1 MSIIADTLQR
11 LQTQTNGEGFDTPDA
26 PSIVIPSRR
35 KREPGWHTPPSR
47 LKFWLAGLWLA
58 LGLSSLGLVAY
69 WIGLNL
75 DIGMSGYAS
84 PRISQSIA
92 LSVSSPPLD
101 SGSFDSPSSDSMQ
114 MSAANPVQDVPSS
127 TSRQPGG
134 EPKANQH
141 VVASESPHPMNTEN
155 PLPTPLLDA
164 VPVSSE
170 TEAGSLSS
178 TLRQPPQTILPT
190 NVSTLNSAREIP
202 PQQESFNPKT
212 VSTSLPAVSSA
223 QSEKPDSKLVVP
235 EEHDMTEKRI
245 PEKAALEEERMSKE
259 EFSSNVH
266 QSLDA
271 IALLPGAT
279 AMIPKKAELS
289 QAGQAPA
296 PVHLS
301 PTNRLGHAQQL
312 IQAGKYEEAVLF
324 LSPLIKDS
332 PVNWEPWFWMGT
344 ALLGQDD
351 LEQADQSFL
360 SGLAR
365 NDKIPQLWIQR
376 ALVAHQRGDYQ
387 LAIHELRHA
396 ESLDAALPHIHLNM
410 GYAYEKLG
418 NDRLANDYYA
428 KFLKLSEGNPAFF
441 SIRKK
446 LYARFTEQVHS
457 SPHPGLPSSLPENSS
472 HPHEL
477 PRP

>member
-1 MSIIADTLQR
+1 MSIIAETLQR
-11 LQTQTNGEGFDTPDA
+11 LQTKTNDEGGDKPDA
-26 PSIVIPSRR
+26 PSFVIPSRR

-47 LKFWLAGLWLA
+47 LKFWLAGLGMA
-58 LGLSSLGLVAY
+58 LGLGSLGLGAY

-75 DIGMSGYAS
+75 DYGMSSYAS
-84 PRISQSIA
+84 PRISQSVA
-92 LSVSSPPLD
+92 LSVSSPTLD
-101 SGSFDSPSSDSMQ
+101 SESFDSPSSDSMQ
-114 MSAANPVQDVPSS
+114 MHAANPVQDGTSPTSRHPGVVPS
-127 TSRQPGG
+127 
-134 EPKANQH
+134 ANQQA
-141 VVASESPHPMNTEN
+141 VLLETPSSSNTEK
-155 PLPTPLLDA
+155 PLPTPLLDG

-170 TEAGSLSS
+170 TEAGSISS
-178 TLRQPPQTILPT
+178 TLRHSPPTTLKT
-190 NVSTLNSAREIP
+190 NVSILNRATDLP
-202 PQQESFNPKT
+202 LQKESFNPKS

-223 QSEKPDSKLVVP
+223 RSDKPGLKLVEP
-235 EEHDMTEKRI
+235 EEFDTTEKRNLG
-245 PEKAALEEERMSKE
+245 EKATLEEERMSTEK
-259 EFSSNVH
+259 FSSIAH
-266 QSLDA
+266 QSFDPTS
-271 IALLPGAT
+271 LLPSTT
-279 AMIPKKAELS
+279 AMIPKKEEQS
-289 QAGQAPA
+289 HAGQT
-296 PVHLS
+296 PVSVQLH
-301 PTNRLGHAQQL
+301 PTNQLGHAQEL

-351 LEQADQSFL
+351 LEQADQFFL

-387 LAIHELRHA
+387 LAIHELRRA

-418 NDRLANDYYA
+418 NARLANDYYA

-446 LYARFTEQVHS
+446 LYARFTEQSHS
-457 SPHPGLPSSLPENSS
+457 TPHSGLPSSLLDHSS
-472 HPHEL
+472 QL
-477 PRP
+477 SRP

>member
-11 LQTQTNGEGFDTPDA
+11 LQTQTNGEGSDTPDA
-26 PSIVIPSRR
+26 PSIVIPARR

-47 LKFWLAGLWLA
+47 LKFWLAGLGMA
-58 LGLSSLGLVAY
+58 LGLSGLGLVAY

-75 DIGMSGYAS
+75 DFGMSTYAS
-84 PRISQSIA
+84 PRISKSIS
-92 LSVSSPPLD
+92 LSVSSPTLE
-101 SGSFDSPSSDSMQ
+101 SGSFDSPSSESVQ
-114 MSAANPVQDVPSS
+114 VSAANSVQDVPSS
-127 TSRQPGG
+127 TSRQLGG
-134 EPKANQH
+134 EPSANQDA
-141 VVASESPHPMNTEN
+141 VSPETPYPPNTEN
-155 PLPTPLLDA
+155 PLPTPLLVA

-170 TEAGSLSS
+170 TEVGSISH
-178 TLRQPPQTILPT
+178 TLRQPHQTTMST
-190 NVSTLNSAREIP
+190 NVSTPNSATDTP
-202 PQQESFNPKT
+202 PQKESSKPKT
-212 VSTSLPAVSSA
+212 ASTSLPAASSA
-223 QSEKPDSKLVVP
+223 QSDKPGSKLVESEKFDV
-235 EEHDMTEKRI
+235 TENRI
-245 PEKAALEEERMSKE
+245 PEKAALEEERMSME
-259 EFSSNVH
+259 HFSSPAH

-271 IALLPGAT
+271 TPLLPSTT
-279 AMIPKKAELS
+279 AMIPKKDERP
-289 QAGQAPA
+289 QAAQAPA
-296 PVHLS
+296 PVQLS

-312 IQAGKYEEAVLF
+312 IQAGKYEEAVSF
-324 LSPLIKDS
+324 LSPLIEDS

-351 LEQADQSFL
+351 LEQADQFFL

-387 LAIHELRHA
+387 LAIHELQRA
-396 ESLDAALPHIHLNM
+396 ESLDTALPHIHLNM

-457 SPHPGLPSSLPENSS
+457 TSKPGLPSSLPENSS
-472 HPHEL
+472 HTHEL
-477 PRP
+477 SRP